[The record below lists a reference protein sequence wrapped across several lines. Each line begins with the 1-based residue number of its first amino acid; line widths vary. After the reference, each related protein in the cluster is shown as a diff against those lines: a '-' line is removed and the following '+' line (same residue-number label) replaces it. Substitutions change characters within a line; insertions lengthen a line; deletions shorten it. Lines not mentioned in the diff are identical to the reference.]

1 MVYGY
6 KGSPPVHFFGIDD
19 FRMKGFLNWK
29 NLQDMGLNSF
39 FATYGT
45 KIWIR
50 GKAVYVKHC
59 MGLAQVRAPP
69 PGPPSITWFPWGSK
83 VPPR

>member
-6 KGSPPVHFFGIDD
+6 KGSPPVHFFRIDD

-45 KIWIR
+45 KI
-50 GKAVYVKHC
+50 
-59 MGLAQVRAPP
+59 
-69 PGPPSITWFPWGSK
+69 
-83 VPPR
+83 